1 MNKKIFAIAIIT
13 IIFGM
18 LAVSAA
24 TLEEEDF
31 GNFTLEV
38 PANADFTKQTVIP
51 AGTVF
56 HISSGSSLSSSIN
69 EVASDPKKTHTMWED
84 ESIDLC
90 IEYVIFSEDN
100 YTDYEDAMDK
110 LFNGSS
116 KIKEENGLY
125 IYELP
130 SSNTYDYAVCKVSEG
145 FLFTSGD
152 EMVIV
157 RGNDLDELKEIAAT
171 AKFK

>member
-1 MNKKIFAIAIIT
+1 
-13 IIFGM
+13 
-18 LAVSAA
+18 
-24 TLEEEDF
+24 
-31 GNFTLEV
+31 
-38 PANADFTKQTVIP
+38 
-51 AGTVF
+51 
-56 HISSGSSLSSSIN
+56 
-69 EVASDPKKTHTMWED
+69 MWED
-84 ESIDLC
+84 ESSDLC

-100 YTDYEDAMDK
+100 DTAYEDAMDN

-130 SSNTYDYAVCKVSEG
+130 SKNDYDYAVCKVSEG

>member
-13 IIFGM
+13 IMFGM

-90 IEYVIFSEDN
+90 IEHVIFSEDN
-100 YTDYEDAMDK
+100 YTDYEDEQY
-110 LFNGSS
+110 L
-116 KIKEENGLY
+116 
-125 IYELP
+125 
-130 SSNTYDYAVCKVSEG
+130 
-145 FLFTSGD
+145 
-152 EMVIV
+152 
-157 RGNDLDELKEIAAT
+157 
-171 AKFK
+171 

>member
-13 IIFGM
+13 IMFGM

-90 IEYVIFSEDN
+90 IEHVIFSEDN

-116 KIKEENGLY
+116 KIKEEKAILMTMLY
-125 IYELP
+125 ARSPKDSCLHQ
-130 SSNTYDYAVCKVSEG
+130 
-145 FLFTSGD
+145 
-152 EMVIV
+152 EM
-157 RGNDLDELKEIAAT
+157 RWLL
-171 AKFK
+171 

>member
-13 IIFGM
+13 IMFGM

-56 HISSGSSLSSSIN
+56 HISSGSSLSDSIN

-110 LFNGSS
+110 LFNGSARS
-116 KIKEENGLY
+116 PKDSCLHQ
-125 IYELP
+125 
-130 SSNTYDYAVCKVSEG
+130 
-145 FLFTSGD
+145 
-152 EMVIV
+152 EM
-157 RGNDLDELKEIAAT
+157 RWLL
-171 AKFK
+171 

>member
-13 IIFGM
+13 IMFGM

-38 PANADFTKQTVIP
+38 PA
-51 AGTVF
+51 
-56 HISSGSSLSSSIN
+56 N

-116 KIKEENGLY
+116 KIKEEMDC
-125 IYELP
+125 IY
-130 SSNTYDYAVCKVSEG
+130 
-145 FLFTSGD
+145 TSCLQKMTMTMQFARSPKD
-152 EMVIV
+152 SCLHQEM
-157 RGNDLDELKEIAAT
+157 RWLL
-171 AKFK
+171 

>member
-13 IIFGM
+13 IMFGM

-56 HISSGSSLSSSIN
+56 HISSGSSL
-69 EVASDPKKTHTMWED
+69 K
-84 ESIDLC
+84 
-90 IEYVIFSEDN
+90 
-100 YTDYEDAMDK
+100 
-110 LFNGSS
+110 
-116 KIKEENGLY
+116 
-125 IYELP
+125 
-130 SSNTYDYAVCKVSEG
+130 
-145 FLFTSGD
+145 
-152 EMVIV
+152 
-157 RGNDLDELKEIAAT
+157 
-171 AKFK
+171 

>member
-1 MNKKIFAIAIIT
+1 
-13 IIFGM
+13 
-18 LAVSAA
+18 
-24 TLEEEDF
+24 
-31 GNFTLEV
+31 
-38 PANADFTKQTVIP
+38 
-51 AGTVF
+51 
-56 HISSGSSLSSSIN
+56 
-69 EVASDPKKTHTMWED
+69 PKKTHTMWED

-130 SSNTYDYAVCKVSEG
+130 SKNDYDYAVCKVSEG